1 MAEADLDILVVGG
14 GAIGASL
21 MLALDTLGYHTCLV
35 DAQPSLDDARS
46 LALSPASL
54 RILGQLNVWPL
65 LSCVATNIRAVHVS
79 EAGRFGQARLLGKD
93 DQPLGAVVEMRAL
106 SRALWSLIDKKKALV
121 PATLI
126 HYDKVRGEA
135 TVKTQT
141 GERRLRPR
149 MVVAA
154 DGAHSSMRR
163 WCDMPVKTKCY
174 GQEAL
179 VTTID
184 LSRAHEGWA
193 YERFT
198 LNGPMALLPLS
209 DKRVSLVW
217 TLPPAEAARLKV
229 SPAAVFLGE
238 LQKAFGYRLGRF
250 VRVGERFSYA
260 LRELMMP
267 EQVMGS
273 VVFIGNA
280 AHTLHPVA
288 GQGFNL
294 GLRDVAMLAECFG
307 ETGLTSETLLR
318 YQALRRSDQR
328 TIAACTDG
336 LIELFSSS
344 LPGLPCLRTLGLM
357 VFDNAPLLKK
367 ILMHYAGGL
376 GGILPGLVCGLP
388 LKTKDLPYA

>member
-1 MAEADLDILVVGG
+1 MGVT
-14 GAIGASL
+14 L
-21 MLALDTLGYHTCLV
+21 MLALDTLGYRTCLV
-35 DAQPSLDDARS
+35 DAQPSLHDARS

-54 RILGQLNVWPL
+54 RILSQLGVWPL
-65 LSCVATNIRAVHVS
+65 LSSVASKILGVHVS
-79 EAGRFGQARLLGKD
+79 EAGRFGQARLLGGD
-93 DQPLGAVVEMRAL
+93 DEPLGAVVEMKAL
-106 SRALWSLIDKKKALV
+106 NQALWSLMDKKKAFV

-126 HYDKVRGEA
+126 HYDKVQGVA
-135 TVKTQT
+135 LVKTQT
-141 GERRLRPR
+141 GERSLRPR

-154 DGAHSSMRR
+154 DGSHSSMRR

-179 VTTID
+179 VTTVD
-184 LSRAHEGWA
+184 LTRSHHGWA

-209 DKRVSLVW
+209 DNRVSLVW
-217 TLPPAEAARLKV
+217 TLSSGDAARLKA
-229 SPAAVFLGE
+229 SSAPVFLRE
-238 LQKAFGYRLGRF
+238 LQKVFGYRLGRF
-250 VRVGERFSYA
+250 VRVGDRFSYV
-260 LRELMMP
+260 LREMIMP
-267 EQVMGS
+267 EQVMDS

-294 GLRDVAMLAECFG
+294 GLRDVAMLAECLG
-307 ETGLTSETLLR
+307 ETGLSSETLLR

-336 LIELFSSS
+336 LIQLFSSS
-344 LPGLPCLRTLGLM
+344 LPGLPALRTLGLM
-357 VFDNAPLLKK
+357 AFDNAPLLKK